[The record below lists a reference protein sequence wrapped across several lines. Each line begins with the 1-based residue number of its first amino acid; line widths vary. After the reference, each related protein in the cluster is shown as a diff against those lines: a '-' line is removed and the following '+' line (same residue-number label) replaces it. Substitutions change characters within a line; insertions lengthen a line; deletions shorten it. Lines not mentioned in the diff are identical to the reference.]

1 MEENTLNIEE
11 LVYAIKKRFKLIA
24 IITLGFTLLGFL
36 VANYGMETKYKVTAK
51 VFAGKTEEV
60 QAYYSSSEIKD
71 YKELL
76 NTYVEIVNTDDFL
89 SNTLSNYGI
98 GKSVG
103 EVKNNLSFTQL
114 SSAPILEI
122 SYTSTNEAEA
132 MGIVTAISNEF
143 GTEVQSL
150 ILNTHIKVIEGAK
163 STTIVPNK
171 TKTIL
176 IAFMAG
182 LIFALGIVFILD
194 YLDKSVKNRDQL
206 EKILNMPVIGEI
218 PTHVS

>member
-11 LVYAIKKRFKLIA
+11 LFHAIKKRFKLIA

-51 VFAGKTEEV
+51 IFAGKTEEV
-60 QAYYSSSEIKD
+60 QAYYSASEIKD

-76 NTYVEIVNTDDFL
+76 NTYVEIINTEDFL
-89 SNTLSNYGI
+89 NKTLSSYGI
-98 GKSVG
+98 GVSSGDVKS
-103 EVKNNLSFTQL
+103 NLSFNQL
-114 SSAPILEI
+114 SSSPILEI
-122 SYTSTNEAEA
+122 SYTSTNQAEA
-132 MGIVTAISNEF
+132 MAIVSAISNEF

-150 ILNTHIKVIEGAK
+150 ILNTHIRVIEEAK

-171 TKTIL
+171 AKTIL

-182 LIFALGIVFILD
+182 LIFALGIVFIMD
-194 YLDKSVKNRDQL
+194 YLDKSVSNKDQL